1 MSKKLKK
8 IHKKEKEIT
17 NLTFIGI
24 VLTIILIILLSY
36 GLTNKIWKKDFQ
48 LGTASLRSSVQL
60 YVTECLKKTLISGRE
75 IYGADLYNVKEYVYS
90 NIKKCTDDFNY
101 LKKEGFNIKQ
111 EKLDLIISYADF
123 GIYSKLKYPITVS
136 REEKEITIENFE
148 FILQPTLEIITN
160 DGFVNEGQTFISDN
174 KLTSFEF
181 NQDTIIKDINDEKV
195 ENLKI
200 TILHDNFIDLGDK
213 VVLGPLLYNDVNK
226 ITFSNPV
233 KLIIKVPVKVLNRYD
248 PTDVVIGMYNK
259 DTALW
264 NVYENTILDE
274 DLNYYIFS
282 TTINK
287 I

>member
-17 NLTFIGI
+17 NLTFTGI
-24 VLTIILIILLSY
+24 ILTIILIILLSY

-75 IYGADLYNVKEYVYS
+75 VYGADIYNVKEYVYS
-90 NIKKCTDDFNY
+90 NIEECTDNFNY
-101 LKKEGFNIKQ
+101 LREEGFNIKQ
-111 EKLDLIISYADF
+111 GIVSLIISYDNL
-123 GIYSKLKYPITVS
+123 GIHSKLKYPITVS
-136 REEKEITIENFE
+136 KNGKEINIENFE

-160 DGFVNEGQTFISDN
+160 DGFVNKGQIFISDN
-174 KLTSFEF
+174 DLTSFEF
-181 NQDTIIKDINDEKV
+181 NQETLIKDENDEKV
-195 ENLKI
+195 KSLKI
-200 TILHDNFIDLGDK
+200 TILHDNFINLGDK

-233 KLIIKVPVKVLNRYD
+233 KLTIKVPVKVLNRYD

-264 NVYENTILDE
+264 NVYDNTILDE